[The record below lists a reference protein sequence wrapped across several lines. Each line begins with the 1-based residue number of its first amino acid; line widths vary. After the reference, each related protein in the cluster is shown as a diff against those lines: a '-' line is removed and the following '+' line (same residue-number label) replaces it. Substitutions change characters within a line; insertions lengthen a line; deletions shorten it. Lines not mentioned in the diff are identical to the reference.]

1 MIIWI
6 ASYPKSGNTWVRSL
20 LSSYLYSKDGVF
32 NFSLLKK
39 IQIFPK
45 KKYFESFLRNLSD
58 IKQVSNYWI
67 AAQDKINLFNDETIF
82 MKTHSAL
89 CTIENNSF
97 TNKIN
102 TKAAIYVVRD
112 PRNVITSISHH
123 YSLNLEESY
132 NFITNKNKMLTQW
145 GTETFGM
152 ATILGSWLENYKSW
166 KNLKF
171 SPLLIV
177 KYEDLLNDTKKTF
190 TLILNFLNNL
200 IDVKIDEN
208 KIMNTIN
215 SCHFDVLAKK
225 EKMEGF
231 DESVPLKDH
240 NKKKNFFYLGKKNNW
255 KNLLDPKIE
264 KKIREEFANE
274 MKELGYI

>member
-20 LSSYLYSKDGVF
+20 LSSYLYSKDGIF
-32 NFSLLKK
+32 NFNLLKK

-45 KKYFESFLRNLSD
+45 KKYFDFFLKDLSN

-67 AAQDKINLFNDETIF
+67 AAQDKINLYNDETIF

-89 CTIENNSF
+89 CTIDNNSF

-123 YSLNLEESY
+123 YSLNLDESY
-132 NFITNKNKMLTQW
+132 NFITNKNKMLTEW

-190 TLILNFLNNL
+190 TLILNFLANL
-200 IDVKIDEN
+200 IDIKIDQK
-208 KIMNTIN
+208 KIINTIN

-225 EKMEGF
+225 EIMEGF
-231 DESVPLKDH
+231 DESVSLKHH

-264 KKIREEFANE
+264 NKIREEFMNE